1 MLVFAAPGRAE
12 DDTLTADAGAVATV
26 TDNAGAI
33 TPTPDE
39 SSATPP
45 AEGTDTTAPSDSTS
59 GSTTDPAPAP
69 PTETVP
75 PPTETVPPPTET
87 VPPPTETV
95 PPPTETVPP
104 PTETVPPP
112 TETVPPPTETVPP
125 PSTPLGSPHDHLG
138 FSGPSPDGV
147 PIASPRPVSD
157 ALVTVVFG
165 SPRSSAP
172 SVDDP
177 PDRRSGGATHSRGA
191 PAQPPLPSDSPRPS
205 APSAP
210 AGSGGA
216 PGGGFFFSGF
226 AALVA
231 AVCFGLTRR
240 STKRLII
247 SVAEWEPVAF
257 VSLPERPG

>member
-45 AEGTDTTAPSDSTS
+45 AKGTDTTAPSDSTS

-75 PPTETVPPPTET
+75 PPTD
-87 VPPPTETV
+87 
-95 PPPTETVPP
+95 
-104 PTETVPPP
+104 TVPPP

-177 PDRRSGGATHSRGA
+177 PDRRSGGVTHSRGA
-191 PAQPPLPSDSPRPS
+191 PGQPPLPSDSPRPS
-205 APSAP
+205 APSSPP
-210 AGSGGA
+210 AGLGGA
-216 PGGGFFFSGF
+216 PGGAFFFSGF

-231 AVCFGLTRR
+231 AVCFGLARQ
-240 STKRLII
+240 STKRLIM
-247 SVAEWEPVAF
+247 SVAAWEPVAF

>member
-87 VPPPTETV
+87 VPPP
-95 PPPTETVPP
+95 
-104 PTETVPPP
+104 
-112 TETVPPPTETVPP
+112 
-125 PSTPLGSPHDHLG
+125 SAPLGSPHDHPG

-191 PAQPPLPSDSPRPS
+191 PGQPPLPSDSPRPS

-240 STKRLII
+240 STKRLIM

>member
-1 MLVFAAPGRAE
+1 MVAVRPLSLGLALFAASFALMLVFAAPGRAE

-177 PDRRSGGATHSRGA
+177 RTAGRAGPHIPEGLRGSLRS
-191 PAQPPLPSDSPRPS
+191 PAIHLGPLRPLR
-205 APSAP
+205 PQ
-210 AGSGGA
+210 
-216 PGGGFFFSGF
+216 
-226 AALVA
+226 V
-231 AVCFGLTRR
+231 
-240 STKRLII
+240 
-247 SVAEWEPVAF
+247 PVALR
-257 VSLPERPG
+257 VEASSSQASRRWSRRCASA